1 MEDNFKRLMSAGD
14 KDNRTKWAQAWQK
27 QGKKVIGVLDSLV
40 PEEVIYAAGMLPWRI
55 QGTWK
60 EDVSRAM
67 TYRHPQG
74 NTFLN
79 HVLESLLAGEFDFL
93 DGMVCSNR
101 DEDFLRFRDYWEWLS
116 QTRLVHI
123 IGVPVKDTEKTRQRF
138 AAKIGELIGA
148 LEELGKVKISDS
160 SLGDAIAVYDRGYSL
175 LRKVYQLRKRAEP
188 PLSGSEALAITN
200 AAMVMPRD
208 EFNKELEA
216 LLPYLEKRKADVRR
230 HRPRVLLSSDLLDNP
245 AYIDLVEQEGCLV
258 AMDDLDNGSRYF
270 WETTDNG
277 NKGPAY
283 ALAVRYLKNRSP
295 RMFDWHGQAEQ
306 LVQWVKEFNIDGVL
320 ELPDAYDYTR
330 GFRSPFLER
339 WLKEAD
345 IPSMSFERDY
355 HLSNVSQ
362 LRTRIGAFLEILE
375 TRAAR

>member
-1 MEDNFKRLMSAGD
+1 MEDNLKKLMSAGD
-14 KDNRTKWAQAWQK
+14 KENRTKWAQAWQK

-60 EDVSRAM
+60 EDVSKAM

-101 DEDFLRFRDYWEWLS
+101 DEDFRRFRDYWEWLDKK
-116 QTRLVHI
+116 RLAHI
-123 IGVPVKDTEKTRQRF
+123 IEVPVKDTEKTRRRF
-138 AAKIGELIGA
+138 TAKIGELIAA

-160 SLGDAIAVYDRGYSL
+160 SLRDAITVYDQGYSL
-175 LRKVYQLRKRAEP
+175 LRKVYELRKREEP
-188 PLSGSEALAITN
+188 PLSGSEALAITS

-208 EFNKELEA
+208 EFNKELWE
-216 LLPYLEKRKADVRR
+216 LLPYLEKRKANIRR
-230 HRPRVLLSSDLLDNP
+230 SRPRLMLSSDLLDNP
-245 AYIDLVEQEGCLV
+245 AYIELVEQAGCLV
-258 AMDDLDNGSRYF
+258 AMDDLDTGSRYF
-270 WETTDNG
+270 WETTDDG
-277 NKGPAY
+277 SEGPAY
-283 ALAVRYLKNRSP
+283 ALAVRYLKNNSP
-295 RMFDWHGQAEQ
+295 RMFNWRGQAEQ
-306 LVQWVKEFNIDGVL
+306 LAQWAKEFRIDGVL
-320 ELPDAYDYTR
+320 ELPDAYDYPR
-330 GFRSPFLER
+330 GFRSPFLAR

-355 HLSNVSQ
+355 HLSNVGQ
-362 LRTRIGAFLEILE
+362 LRTRIEAFLEILQA
-375 TRAAR
+375 RAAR